1 MTIVRGVNVF
11 PSAVE
16 NLLREFPDIEE
27 FRVEISAQSS
37 MQQMKIILEPSP
49 AANALQG
56 LAERVGQ
63 RVRERIG
70 LRAQVETVPPGSL
83 PRFELKA
90 KRFFKV

>member
-16 NLLREFPDIEE
+16 NLLREFSEIEE
-27 FRVEISAQSS
+27 FRVEVSAPSA
-37 MQQMKIILEPSP
+37 MQEMKIILEPR
-49 AANALQG
+49 AGAGALHA

-63 RVRERIG
+63 RLRERIG
-70 LRAQVETVPPGSL
+70 LRAQVETVAPGSL

-90 KRFFKV
+90 KRFFKT